1 VDLEHV
7 LRHIQSLTDLSR
19 LVAAVGHQPLWEVVP
34 RETWNRKGAPAPAV
48 VAVGRGSGV
57 PWFGIESRT
66 PDRDARILARRISAR
81 GRLGVVLALEPDQRR
96 LAIASAFGSCP
107 VLGLSLLSPEP
118 EAVSALTRLAGA
130 PEGGALAYAA
140 RAAEVLSTEPAGRR
154 FFRAFRTS
162 LNRMTEQL
170 PRQFPRPDRHALV
183 LLQLTR
189 VLFLY
194 FIQAKGWL
202 DGRDQ
207 FLAQEIDRCLS
218 RKRNIHRHV
227 LRPLF
232 FGTLNQPI
240 DQRGS
245 GARCFGSIPFLNG
258 GLFEPHP
265 LERRYKCTISNQ
277 LWQEAFTDLFE
288 RFQFTAT
295 EGRQPG
301 CIAPDMLGQ
310 VFEGV
315 MEPEAR
321 RSSGTFYTPA
331 DLVSR
336 VLDAALTAHL
346 SQQLGCT
353 RAQACRLLTDRDE
366 RVVRV
371 LGSIT
376 ILDPAVGSGAF
387 LLGALERLAGFFD
400 PHESPALTRRR
411 VLERNLFGVDRNPA
425 AVRLTELRLWLA
437 VIAHDAAAQASQVR
451 PLPNLDCLIRQGD
464 TLFEPAGLELGTG
477 SVAAG
482 KLVGKI
488 SILRRRVVAAAGP
501 TKKWLVRQ
509 LRALEMEMVGIS
521 ISAAEQRHQA
531 AARECLEQARALDLF
546 GQRRGLDGVLQ
557 SRLAQL
563 RRGLREL
570 RKAQRALAQHGE
582 VPWFHYQSHFA
593 DVFDR
598 GGFDLVMGNPPWLRS
613 ELVSSSMR
621 RRLAERYRWWR
632 GRSRSYGNSPDLAVA
647 FLERAFE
654 LARTNGTV
662 AMLVPAKIV
671 ATGSS
676 AAARHALATRATL
689 HTVANLTAAPEAAF
703 DATVYPLALIASK
716 RVPAASH
723 RVHTGLEP
731 EAPSIPQIQLSG
743 NPADP
748 WILAPGVASVLAM
761 LQRGHPRWGDSVTCH
776 LGVKTGL
783 NRVFLNPPEELEP
796 EVVRYAVRGRDV
808 MPFRCRCRTTLFWA
822 HDLRGRPVSELP
834 SRARAYIDRFEAALR
849 TRRDYRGGPLWALF
863 RTRPA
868 AARYRVVWA
877 DVARQLTAL
886 ALVTRRDRGLIPLNS
901 CYVAPVRT
909 CGRAHALAAW
919 LNSSWI
925 RAIARISAVPASGG
939 FARFNAQTVERL
951 PLPGSALANPE
962 LARLGR
968 EGRTGAK
975 VQNDLDRLVAQQ
987 LCLSASAQHA
997 LRAVLDSAGH
1007 RR

>member
-1 VDLEHV
+1 MDLENV
-7 LRHIQSLTDLSR
+7 LRHIQSLPDLPRFVS
-19 LVAAVGHQPLWEVVP
+19 AVGHQPLWEVVP
-34 RETWNRKGAPAPAV
+34 PETWNRRGAAARTV
-48 VAVGRGSGV
+48 VAVGRSSGV
-57 PWFGIESRT
+57 PWFGIESRA
-66 PDRDARILARRISAR
+66 PDRDARILARRIRAR
-81 GRLGVVLALEPDQRR
+81 GRVGLVLALEPDQRR

-107 VLGLSLLSPEP
+107 VLGLSLLNPEA
-118 EAVSALTRLAGA
+118 EAVSALGRLCGA

-140 RAAEVLSTEPAGRR
+140 RAAEALASEPAGRR

-170 PRQFPRPDRHALV
+170 GGQFPRAEREALV

-202 DGRDQ
+202 DGREQ

-218 RKRNIHRHV
+218 RKRNIQRHV

-240 DQRGS
+240 DQRTA
-245 GARCFGSIPFLNG
+245 GARGFGAIPFLNG

-265 LERRYKCTISNQ
+265 LERRCKCTISNE

-288 RFQFTAT
+288 RFQFTVT

-331 DLVSR
+331 ALVSR

-346 SQQLGCT
+346 SRQLGCNE
-353 RAQACRLLTDRDE
+353 AQADRLLTDGND

-371 LGSIT
+371 LRSIT
-376 ILDPAVGSGAF
+376 ILDPAAGSGAF
-387 LLGALERLAGFFD
+387 LLRALERLAEFFAS
-400 PHESPALTRRR
+400 HENPALTRRR

-437 VIAHDAAAQASQVR
+437 VIANDSAGRACQVH

-464 TLFEPAGLELGTG
+464 SLFEPAGLEPGTG
-477 SVAAG
+477 CLAGGKLAERISLLRQRVVVAAG
-482 KLVGKI
+482 PAKKL
-488 SILRRRVVAAAGP
+488 
-501 TKKWLVRQ
+501 LVRQ
-509 LRALEMEMVGIS
+509 LRALEMEMVGVS
-521 ISAAEQRHQA
+521 IAAAEQRHRA
-531 AARECLEQARALDLF
+531 AARECMEQARSLDLF
-546 GQRRGLDGVLQ
+546 GQRRGLDRPLQ
-557 SRLAQL
+557 SRLSQI
-563 RRGLREL
+563 RHGLREL
-570 RKAQRALAQHGE
+570 RRAQRGLAQHGE

-593 DVFDR
+593 DVFAR
-598 GGFDLVMGNPPWLRS
+598 GGFDLVIGNPPWLRS
-613 ELVSSSMR
+613 ELLAPSMR

-654 LARTNGTV
+654 LVRPDGTV

-671 ATGSS
+671 ATGCS
-676 AAARHALATRATL
+676 AAARHALATRTTL
-689 HTVANLTAAPEAAF
+689 HAVADLTATPEAAF

-716 RVPAASH
+716 CVPAATH
-723 RVHTGLEP
+723 RVRTALEP
-731 EAPSIPQIQLSG
+731 EAPSIRQSQLISSPTG
-743 NPADP
+743 P
-748 WILAPGVASVLAM
+748 WILAAGLAGLLAM
-761 LQRGHPRWGDSVTCH
+761 LQRAHPPLGEGVTCH

-783 NRVFLNPPEELEP
+783 NRIFLNPPDEVEP
-796 EVVRYAVRGRDV
+796 ALLRYAVRGRDV
-808 MPFRCRCRTTLFWA
+808 TPFRCRCRATLFWA

-834 SRARAYIDRFEAALR
+834 PRARAYIDRFETALR
-849 TRRDYRGGPLWALF
+849 GRRDFRGGPVWALF

-886 ALVTRRDRGLIPLNS
+886 ALVTRRDRRLIPLNS

-909 CGRAHALAAW
+909 CARAHALAAW
-919 LNSSWI
+919 LNSTWI
-925 RAIARISAVPASGG
+925 RAIARIAAVPASGG
-939 FARFNAQTVERL
+939 FGRFNAQTVERL
-951 PLPGSALANPE
+951 PLPDGALADPD
-962 LARLGR
+962 LARLAR
-968 EGRTGAK
+968 AARSGAA
-975 VQNDLDRLVAQQ
+975 VQNDLDRLVARQ
-987 LCLSASAQHA
+987 LCLSMSAQRA
-997 LRAVLDSAGH
+997 LRAVLDSPDH